1 MFAPKWTTTEERTRQ
16 TSKEQAQASMRPDIS
31 TSLQTA
37 GQFTSIIHLIYSMH
51 LIDCN
56 YAALSV
62 QSHTLCPLHLF
73 TLPNMYICLPILFP
87 LRLIP
92 ALHLHYFPLFSPIIL
107 SFPLPFTIQLLN
119 YFTSCSLSICCSFT
133 VSQFDICSCIS

>member
-1 MFAPKWTTTEERTRQ
+1 MRWRWCAHHRIILNKLTASIVFRCTLSAPKWTMTEERTRQ

-62 QSHTLCPLHLF
+62 QSHTLCPLHSF
-73 TLPNMYICLPILFP
+73 TLPNMYICLPFLFP
-87 LRLIP
+87 LRPIP
-92 ALHLHYFPLFSPIIL
+92 ALHLHYFQLFSPII
-107 SFPLPFTIQLLN
+107 
-119 YFTSCSLSICCSFT
+119 
-133 VSQFDICSCIS
+133 